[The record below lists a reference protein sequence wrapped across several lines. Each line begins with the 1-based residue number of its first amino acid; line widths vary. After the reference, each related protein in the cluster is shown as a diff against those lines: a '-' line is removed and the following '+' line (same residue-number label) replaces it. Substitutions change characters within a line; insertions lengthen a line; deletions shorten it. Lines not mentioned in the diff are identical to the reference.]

1 MNAKQCVDLAREH
14 YEAKNNGL
22 ALGWLVDAVAKLADA
37 EQAKTHDA
45 PAELRI
51 RMTAED
57 AAVYAETMKTIA
69 LLRAKYGVV
78 AP

>member
-22 ALGWLVDAVAKLADA
+22 ALGWLVDAVVKLADA

-45 PAELRI
+45 PPEPSTK
-51 RMTAED
+51 MTAED
-57 AAVYAETMKTIA
+57 AAVYAEAVKTIT
-69 LLRAKYGVV
+69 LLRAKYGLV